1 MEEWG
6 RGKGGGTAHL
16 KGGLSIW
23 SGVEGTGPRA
33 LHLDSYLR
41 WADPETSFGG
51 SGGDRDVK
59 HEGKDQRRLGTS

>member
-41 WADPETSFGG
+41 WADPETSFGEAEVTG
-51 SGGDRDVK
+51 M
-59 HEGKDQRRLGTS
+59 